1 MSDMQQPS
9 DGNPPS
15 PRRRTPVVW
24 THVHNADEI
33 SARVGRTAKDLEK
46 LVPAIEQLAW
56 MTIEVNREGLFTIFA
71 RTERCQRQLQ
81 ILAEL
86 INRSCDLATEE
97 QRAD

>member
-33 SARVGRTAKDLEK
+33 SARVGRTATDLEK
-46 LVPAIEQLAW
+46 LGPAIERLAW

-71 RTERCQRQLQ
+71 RTERCERQLE

>member
-1 MSDMQQPS
+1 
-9 DGNPPS
+9 
-15 PRRRTPVVW
+15 VW

-33 SARVGRTAKDLEK
+33 SARVGRTATDLEK
-46 LVPAIEQLAW
+46 LGPAIERLAW

-71 RTERCQRQLQ
+71 RTERCERQLE

-97 QRAD
+97 KHAD